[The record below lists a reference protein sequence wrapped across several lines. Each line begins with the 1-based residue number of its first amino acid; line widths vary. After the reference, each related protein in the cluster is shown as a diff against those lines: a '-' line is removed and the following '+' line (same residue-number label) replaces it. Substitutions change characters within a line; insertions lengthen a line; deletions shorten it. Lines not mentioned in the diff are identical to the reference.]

1 VRVAVAGPTRTV
13 TCTSSSAP
21 VCPYTSA
28 YRLAARTAT
37 YGARGCS
44 SSTTTRTATAP
55 NSTMTASTMNSTTT
69 AHSAAPDRC
78 LLKLYRRGR

>member
-1 VRVAVAGPTRTV
+1 M
-13 TCTSSSAP
+13 SSSAP

-37 YGARGCS
+37 YGVRGCS
-44 SSTTTRTATAP
+44 STTTTRTTTTP
-55 NSTMTASTMNSTTT
+55 SSTMTASTMNNTTA
-69 AHSAAPDRC
+69 AHSAVPDRC